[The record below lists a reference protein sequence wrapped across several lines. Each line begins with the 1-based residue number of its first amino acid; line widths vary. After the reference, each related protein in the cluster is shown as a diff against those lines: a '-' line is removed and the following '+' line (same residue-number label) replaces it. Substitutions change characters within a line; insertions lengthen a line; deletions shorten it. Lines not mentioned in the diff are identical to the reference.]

1 MPLPENVIRMTEDTS
16 TPPAGAS
23 APLEGGGGDTMM
35 AMLERLLAGQ
45 GGAAKAAPSKAAGR
59 PRKPR
64 LANPGVVSRL
74 MESFSLIYG
83 TQTVWDDETRRI
95 VPVNALRLAMTN
107 DAVKA
112 WLNSPD
118 RRMVKPEELQFEPG
132 KDLEPPC
139 INLFD
144 GFDMQPV
151 KGDCRPILE
160 LLQYLCS
167 ESAATP
173 EECAQVCA
181 WVLRWLALPL
191 QRPGCKMR
199 SALVFH
205 GPQGAGKNLLF
216 EIVAAIYAKY
226 AMVVGQDQLEDK
238 FNDWASM
245 KLFLIGDEVVAR
257 AELYHQKN
265 KLKAFIT
272 GTTIQINAKM
282 MPLRTEANHCNV
294 VFLSNDQQPLALE
307 PGDRRYLVVY
317 TPPRDEQGLYARVA
331 QCLANGGRE
340 AFYEFLL
347 RVPMEGFSEFDIP
360 PMTRAKADLIELGLR
375 PHERFVREWAGGYLP
390 LPLRV
395 CSTEQ
400 LYRAFQRWSQS
411 TGERFPPP
419 QLAFSKG
426 VEKAARGK
434 LRCHSVKLDHGQSGK
449 QVIRVWIPGDAK
461 PPDGQT
467 LGDWAKESCVAFE
480 SDLAKF
486 HRHLGGPKAE
496 EEGG

>member
-1 MPLPENVIRMTEDTS
+1 M
-16 TPPAGAS
+16 
-23 APLEGGGGDTMM
+23 
-35 AMLERLLAGQ
+35 
-45 GGAAKAAPSKAAGR
+45 
-59 PRKPR
+59 
-64 LANPGVVSRL
+64 ANPGAVGRL
-74 MESFSLIYG
+74 LESFALIYG

-112 WLNSPD
+112 WLNSPE

-132 KDLEPPC
+132 RELEAPC

-144 GFDMQPV
+144 GFEMQPK
-151 KGDCRPILE
+151 KGDCRAIIE
-160 LLQYLCS
+160 LLQYLCG

-173 EECAQVCA
+173 EGCAEVCA

-191 QRPGCKMR
+191 QRPGAKMR

-216 EIVAAIYAKY
+216 EIVAGIYGKY
-226 AMVVGQDQLEDK
+226 ALVVGQDQLEDK

-257 AELYHQKN
+257 AELYHHKN

-272 GTTIQINAKM
+272 GETIQINAKM

-294 VFLSNDQQPLALE
+294 VFLSNEQQPLALE
-307 PGDRRYLVVY
+307 PGDRRYMVVY
-317 TPPRDEQGLYARVA
+317 TPPRDEKGLYARVA
-331 QCLANGGRE
+331 ECLANGGAA
-340 AFYEFLL
+340 AFYDFLMTVPLDGFDEFQ
-347 RVPMEGFSEFDIP
+347 IP

-375 PHERFVREWAGGYLP
+375 PHERFVREWVAGYLP

-400 LYRAFQRWSQS
+400 LYRAFQRWAQA
-411 TGERFPPP
+411 TGERFPPA
-419 QLAFSKG
+419 QVVFSKG

-434 LRCHSVKLDHGQSGK
+434 LRCHSVKLDQGQNGK
-449 QVIRVWIPGDAK
+449 QAIRVWIPGEAG

-467 LGDWAKESCVAFE
+467 MGEWAKESCAAFE
-480 SDLAKF
+480 SDMARF
-486 HRHLGGPKAE
+486 GRHFGGSKGE
-496 EEGG
+496 DGDT

>member
-1 MPLPENVIRMTEDTS
+1 V
-16 TPPAGAS
+16 G
-23 APLEGGGGDTMM
+23 
-35 AMLERLLAGQ
+35 RLL
-45 GGAAKAAPSKAAGR
+45 
-59 PRKPR
+59 
-64 LANPGVVSRL
+64 
-74 MESFSLIYG
+74 ESFALIYG

-95 VPVNALRLAMTN
+95 VPVQALRLAMTN

-112 WLNSPD
+112 WLNSPE

-132 KDLEPPC
+132 RELEAPR

-144 GFDMQPV
+144 GFDMQPK
-151 KGDCRPILE
+151 KGDCRPIIE
-160 LLQYLCS
+160 LLQYLCG

-173 EECAQVCA
+173 EGCAEVCA

-191 QRPGCKMR
+191 QRPGAKMR

-216 EIVAAIYAKY
+216 EIVAGIYGKY

-257 AELYHQKN
+257 QELYHHKN

-272 GTTIQINAKM
+272 GETIQINAKM

-294 VFLSNDQQPLALE
+294 VFLSNEQQPLALE
-307 PGDRRYLVVY
+307 PGDRRYMVVY
-317 TPPRDEQGLYARVA
+317 TPPRDEKGLYARVA
-331 QCLANGGRE
+331 ECLGKGGAA
-340 AFYEFLL
+340 AFYDFLMTVPLDGFDEFQ
-347 RVPMEGFSEFDIP
+347 IP
-360 PMTRAKADLIELGLR
+360 PMTRAKEDLIELGLR
-375 PHERFVREWAGGYLP
+375 PQERFVREWVAGYLP

-400 LYRAFQRWSQS
+400 LYRAFQRWAQA
-411 TGERFPPP
+411 TGERFPPA
-419 QLAFSKG
+419 QVVFSKG

-434 LRCHSVKLDHGQSGK
+434 LRCHSVKLDQGQNGK
-449 QVIRVWIPGDAK
+449 QAIRVWIPGEAG
-461 PPDGQT
+461 PQDGQT
-467 LGDWAKESCVAFE
+467 MGEWAKDSCVAFE
-480 SDLAKF
+480 SDMARF
-486 HRHLGGPKAE
+486 SRHFGGGKGE
-496 EEGG
+496 DGDT

>member
-1 MPLPENVIRMTEDTS
+1 MSQPDNVIRMTEEPP
-16 TPPAGAS
+16 TPPAGAN
-23 APLEGGGGDTMM
+23 APSEGAGG
-35 AMLERLLAGQ
+35 LHELLAQLVRMAGVE
-45 GGAAKAAPSKAAGR
+45 GKRPRAATPGR
-59 PRKPR
+59 PRKAR
-64 LANPGVVSRL
+64 TANPGAVGRL
-74 MESFSLIYG
+74 LESFALIYG

-95 VPVNALRLAMTN
+95 VPVQALRLAMTN

-112 WLNSPD
+112 WLNSPE

-132 KDLEPPC
+132 RELEAPC

-144 GFDMQPV
+144 GFDLQPR
-151 KGDCRPILE
+151 KGDCRPIIE
-160 LLQYLCS
+160 LLQYLCG

-173 EECAQVCA
+173 EGCAEVCA

-191 QRPGCKMR
+191 QRPGAKMR

-216 EIVAAIYAKY
+216 EIVAGIYGKY

-257 AELYHQKN
+257 QELYHHKN

-272 GTTIQINAKM
+272 GETIQINAKM

-294 VFLSNDQQPLALE
+294 VFLSNEQQPLALE
-307 PGDRRYLVVY
+307 PGDRRYMVVY
-317 TPPRDEQGLYARVA
+317 TPPRDEKGLYARVA
-331 QCLANGGRE
+331 ECLAKGGAA
-340 AFYEFLL
+340 AFYDFLMTVPLDGFDEFQ
-347 RVPMEGFSEFDIP
+347 IP
-360 PMTRAKADLIELGLR
+360 PMTRAKEDLIELGLR
-375 PHERFVREWAGGYLP
+375 PQERFVREWVAGYLP

-400 LYRAFQRWSQS
+400 LYRAFQRWAQA
-411 TGERFPPP
+411 TGERFPPA
-419 QLAFSKG
+419 QVVFSKG

-434 LRCHSVKLDHGQSGK
+434 LRCHSVKLDQGQNGK
-449 QVIRVWIPGDAK
+449 QAIRVWIPGDAG

-467 LGDWAKESCVAFE
+467 MGEWAKDSCVAFE
-480 SDLAKF
+480 SDMARF
-486 HRHLGGPKAE
+486 NRHFGGGKGE
-496 EEGG
+496 DVDT

>member
-1 MPLPENVIRMTEDTS
+1 V
-16 TPPAGAS
+16 G
-23 APLEGGGGDTMM
+23 
-35 AMLERLLAGQ
+35 RLL
-45 GGAAKAAPSKAAGR
+45 
-59 PRKPR
+59 
-64 LANPGVVSRL
+64 
-74 MESFSLIYG
+74 ESFALIYG

-95 VPVNALRLAMTN
+95 VPVQALRLAMTN

-112 WLNSPD
+112 WLNSPE

-132 KDLEPPC
+132 RELEAPR

-144 GFDMQPV
+144 GFDMQPK
-151 KGDCRPILE
+151 KGDCRPIIE
-160 LLQYLCS
+160 LLQYLCG

-173 EECAQVCA
+173 EGCAEVCA

-191 QRPGCKMR
+191 QRPGAKMR

-216 EIVAAIYAKY
+216 EIVAGIYGKY

-257 AELYHQKN
+257 QELYHHKN
-265 KLKAFIT
+265 KLKSFIT
-272 GTTIQINAKM
+272 GETIQINAKM

-294 VFLSNDQQPLALE
+294 VFLSNEQQPLALE
-307 PGDRRYLVVY
+307 PGDRRYMVVY
-317 TPPRDEQGLYARVA
+317 TPPRDEKGLYARVA
-331 QCLANGGRE
+331 ECLAKGGAA
-340 AFYEFLL
+340 AFYNFLMTVPLDGFDEFQ
-347 RVPMEGFSEFDIP
+347 IP
-360 PMTRAKADLIELGLR
+360 PMTRAKEDLIELGLR
-375 PHERFVREWAGGYLP
+375 PQERFVREWVAGYLP

-400 LYRAFQRWSQS
+400 LYRAFQRWAQA
-411 TGERFPPP
+411 TGERFPPA
-419 QLAFSKG
+419 QVVFSKG

-434 LRCHSVKLDHGQSGK
+434 LRCHSVKLDQGQNGK
-449 QVIRVWIPGDAK
+449 QAIRVWIPGDAG

-467 LGDWAKESCVAFE
+467 MGEWAKDSCVAFE
-480 SDLAKF
+480 SDMARF
-486 HRHLGGPKAE
+486 SRHFGGGKGE
-496 EEGG
+496 DGDT

>member
-1 MPLPENVIRMTEDTS
+1 MQPLENVVRMTEDTNPS
-16 TPPAGAS
+16 AGAS
-23 APLEGGGGDTMM
+23 ASLEGGGGNALM
-35 AMLERLLAGQ
+35 AMLERLLASP
-45 GGAAKAAPSKAAGR
+45 GAAKQPGAKPAGR

-64 LANPGVVSRL
+64 VANPGAVSRL
-74 MESFSLIYG
+74 MESFALIYG

-112 WLNSPD
+112 WLGSPE
-118 RRMVKPEELQFEPG
+118 RRMVKPEELRFEPG
-132 KDLEPPC
+132 KDLEAPC

-144 GFDMQPV
+144 GFDMTPK
-151 KGDCRPILE
+151 KGDCGPILD
-160 LLQYLCS
+160 LLSYLCS

-216 EIVAAIYAKY
+216 EVVADIYGKY

-272 GTTIQINAKM
+272 GETIQINAKM
-282 MPLRTEANHCNV
+282 MPLRTESNHCNV

-317 TPPRDEQGLYARVA
+317 TPPRDEQGLYQRVA
-331 QCLANGGRE
+331 DCLAHGGRE

-347 RVPMEGFSEFDIP
+347 SVPMGTFTEFDIP

-375 PHERFVREWAGGYLP
+375 PHERFVREWVAGYLP

-419 QLAFSKG
+419 QVVFSKG

-434 LRCHSVKLDHGQSGK
+434 LRCHSVKLDQGQSGK
-449 QVIRVWIPGDAK
+449 AVVRVWIPGDLK
-461 PPDGQT
+461 PSDDQT
-467 LGDWAKESCVAFE
+467 LGEWARESCVAFE
-480 SDLAKF
+480 SDLMKF
-486 HRHLGGPKAE
+486 SRHLGGPKAE
-496 EEGG
+496 EDS

>member
-1 MPLPENVIRMTEDTS
+1 MPQPDNVIRMTDDPPP
-16 TPPAGAS
+16 PPAGAN
-23 APLEGGGGDTMM
+23 APNEGGGGLHELLQQLVRM
-35 AMLERLLAGQ
+35 AGVEAKRPRP
-45 GGAAKAAPSKAAGR
+45 GATGR

-64 LANPGVVSRL
+64 TANPGQVGRL
-74 MESFSLIYG
+74 IESFALIYG

-95 VPVNALRLAMTN
+95 VPVQALRLAMTN
-107 DAVKA
+107 EAVKA
-112 WLNSPD
+112 WLQSPE

-132 KDLEPPC
+132 RDLEPPC

-144 GFDMQPV
+144 GFQMQPR
-151 KGDCRPILE
+151 KGDCRAILE

-167 ESAATP
+167 ESASTP
-173 EECAQVCA
+173 EGCAAVCA

-191 QRPGCKMR
+191 QRPGAKMR

-216 EIVAAIYAKY
+216 EVVAAIYGKY
-226 AMVVGQDQLEDK
+226 SLVVGQDQLEDK

-257 AELYHQKN
+257 QELYHHKN

-272 GTTIQINAKM
+272 GETIQINAKM

-294 VFLSNDQQPLALE
+294 VFLSNEQQPLALE
-307 PGDRRYLVVY
+307 PGDRRYMVVY

-331 QCLANGGRE
+331 DCLANGGRE
-340 AFYEFLL
+340 AFFDFLL
-347 RVPMEGFSEFDIP
+347 TMPMQDFDEFQIP

-375 PHERFVREWAGGYLP
+375 PHERFVREWVTGFLP

-400 LYRAFQRWSQS
+400 LYRAFTRWAQA

-419 QLAFSKG
+419 QVVFSKG
-426 VEKAARGK
+426 VEKAGRGK
-434 LRCHSVKLDHGQSGK
+434 LRCHPIKLDQGQNGK
-449 QVIRVWIPGDAK
+449 QVIRVWIPGDAG
-461 PPDGQT
+461 PTDGQT
-467 LGDWAKESCVAFE
+467 LGEWAKDACVSFE

-486 HRHLGGPKAE
+486 GRHFAGPQRE
-496 EEGG
+496 EQDP

>member
-1 MPLPENVIRMTEDTS
+1 MSQPDNVIRMAEEPP
-16 TPPAGAS
+16 TPPAGAN
-23 APLEGGGGDTMM
+23 APIEGGGG
-35 AMLERLLAGQ
+35 LHELLAQLVRMAGVE
-45 GGAAKAAPSKAAGR
+45 GKRPRTPSAPR
-59 PRKPR
+59 PRKAR
-64 LANPGVVSRL
+64 TANPGAVGRL
-74 MESFSLIYG
+74 LESFALIYG

-112 WLNSPD
+112 WLNSPE

-132 KDLEPPC
+132 RELDAPC

-144 GFDMQPV
+144 GFEMQPK
-151 KGDCRPILE
+151 KGDCRPIIE
-160 LLQYLCS
+160 LLQYLCN
-167 ESAATP
+167 ESAETP
-173 EECAQVCA
+173 EGCAAVCA

-191 QRPGCKMR
+191 QRPGAKMR

-216 EIVAAIYAKY
+216 EIVAGIYGKY

-257 AELYHQKN
+257 QELYHHKN

-272 GTTIQINAKM
+272 GETIQINAKM

-294 VFLSNDQQPLALE
+294 VFLSNEQQPLALE
-307 PGDRRYLVVY
+307 PGDRRYMVVY
-317 TPPRDEQGLYARVA
+317 TPPRDEKGLYARVA
-331 QCLANGGRE
+331 ECLGKGGAA
-340 AFYEFLL
+340 AFYDFLMTVPLDGFDEFQ
-347 RVPMEGFSEFDIP
+347 IP
-360 PMTRAKADLIELGLR
+360 PMTRAKEDLIELGLR
-375 PHERFVREWAGGYLP
+375 PQERFVREWVAGYLP

-400 LYRAFQRWSQS
+400 LYRAFTRWAQA
-411 TGERFPPP
+411 TGERFPPA
-419 QLAFSKG
+419 QTVFSKG
-426 VEKAARGK
+426 VEKAGRGK
-434 LRCHSVKLDHGQSGK
+434 LRCHSVKLDQGQNGK
-449 QVIRVWIPGDAK
+449 QVIRVWIPGDAG

-467 LGDWAKESCVAFE
+467 MGEWAKESCVAFE
-480 SDLAKF
+480 NDMARF
-486 HRHLGGPKAE
+486 GRHFGGGRGE
-496 EEGG
+496 DGDT

>member
-1 MPLPENVIRMTEDTS
+1 V
-16 TPPAGAS
+16 G
-23 APLEGGGGDTMM
+23 
-35 AMLERLLAGQ
+35 RLL
-45 GGAAKAAPSKAAGR
+45 
-59 PRKPR
+59 
-64 LANPGVVSRL
+64 
-74 MESFSLIYG
+74 ESFALIYG

-95 VPVNALRLAMTN
+95 VPVQALRLAMTN

-112 WLNSPD
+112 WLNSPE

-132 KDLEPPC
+132 RDLEAPR

-144 GFDMQPV
+144 GFDMQPK
-151 KGDCRPILE
+151 KGDCRPIIE
-160 LLQYLCS
+160 LLQYLCG

-173 EECAQVCA
+173 EGCAEVCA

-191 QRPGCKMR
+191 QRPGAKMR

-216 EIVAAIYAKY
+216 EIVAGIYGKY

-257 AELYHQKN
+257 QELYHHKN

-272 GTTIQINAKM
+272 GETIQINAKM

-294 VFLSNDQQPLALE
+294 VFLSNEQQPLALE
-307 PGDRRYLVVY
+307 PGDRRYMVVY
-317 TPPRDEQGLYARVA
+317 TPPRDEKGLYARVA
-331 QCLANGGRE
+331 ECLGKGGAA
-340 AFYEFLL
+340 AFYDFLMTVPLDGFDEFQ
-347 RVPMEGFSEFDIP
+347 IP
-360 PMTRAKADLIELGLR
+360 PMTRAKEDLIELGLR
-375 PHERFVREWAGGYLP
+375 PQERFVREWVAGYLP

-400 LYRAFQRWSQS
+400 LYRAFQRWAQA
-411 TGERFPPP
+411 TGERFPPA
-419 QLAFSKG
+419 QVVFSKG

-434 LRCHSVKLDHGQSGK
+434 LRCHSVKLDQGQNGK
-449 QVIRVWIPGDAK
+449 QAIRVWIPGEAG
-461 PPDGQT
+461 PQDGQT
-467 LGDWAKESCVAFE
+467 MGEWAKDSCVAFE
-480 SDLAKF
+480 SDMARF
-486 HRHLGGPKAE
+486 SRHFGGGKGE
-496 EEGG
+496 DGDT

>member
-1 MPLPENVIRMTEDTS
+1 
-16 TPPAGAS
+16 
-23 APLEGGGGDTMM
+23 
-35 AMLERLLAGQ
+35 
-45 GGAAKAAPSKAAGR
+45 
-59 PRKPR
+59 
-64 LANPGVVSRL
+64 LANPGAVGRL
-74 MESFSLIYG
+74 LESFALIYG

-112 WLNSPD
+112 WLNSPE

-132 KDLEPPC
+132 RDLEAPC

-144 GFDMQPV
+144 GFDMQPK
-151 KGDCRPILE
+151 KGDCRPIIE
-160 LLQYLCS
+160 LLQYLCG

-173 EECAQVCA
+173 EGCAEVCA

-191 QRPGCKMR
+191 QRPGAKMR

-216 EIVAAIYAKY
+216 EIVAGIYGKY

-257 AELYHQKN
+257 QELYHHKN
-265 KLKAFIT
+265 KLKSFIT
-272 GTTIQINAKM
+272 GETIQINAKM

-294 VFLSNDQQPLALE
+294 VFLSNEQQPLALE
-307 PGDRRYLVVY
+307 PGDRRYMVVY
-317 TPPRDEQGLYARVA
+317 TPPRDEKGLYARVA
-331 QCLANGGRE
+331 ECLGKGGAA
-340 AFYEFLL
+340 AFYDFLMTVPLDGFDEFQ
-347 RVPMEGFSEFDIP
+347 IP
-360 PMTRAKADLIELGLR
+360 PMTRAKEDLIELGLR
-375 PHERFVREWAGGYLP
+375 PQERFVREWVAGYLP

-400 LYRAFQRWSQS
+400 LYRAFQRWAQA
-411 TGERFPPP
+411 TGERFPPA
-419 QLAFSKG
+419 QVVFSKG

-434 LRCHSVKLDHGQSGK
+434 LRCHSVKLDQGQNGK
-449 QVIRVWIPGDAK
+449 QAIRVWIPGEAG

-467 LGDWAKESCVAFE
+467 MGEWAKESCAAFE
-480 SDLAKF
+480 SDMARF
-486 HRHLGGPKAE
+486 GRHFGGSKSE
-496 EEGG
+496 DGDT

>member
-1 MPLPENVIRMTEDTS
+1 M
-16 TPPAGAS
+16 
-23 APLEGGGGDTMM
+23 
-35 AMLERLLAGQ
+35 
-45 GGAAKAAPSKAAGR
+45 
-59 PRKPR
+59 
-64 LANPGVVSRL
+64 ANPGAVGRL
-74 MESFSLIYG
+74 LESFALIYG

-112 WLNSPD
+112 WLNSPE

-132 KDLEPPC
+132 RDLEAPC

-144 GFDMQPV
+144 GFEMQPK
-151 KGDCRPILE
+151 KGDCRAIIE
-160 LLQYLCS
+160 LLQYLCG

-173 EECAQVCA
+173 EGCAEVCA

-191 QRPGCKMR
+191 QRPGAKMR

-216 EIVAAIYAKY
+216 EIVAGIYGKY

-257 AELYHQKN
+257 QELYHHKN

-272 GTTIQINAKM
+272 GETIQINAKM

-294 VFLSNDQQPLALE
+294 VFLSNEQQPLALE
-307 PGDRRYLVVY
+307 PGDRRYMVVY
-317 TPPRDEQGLYARVA
+317 TPPRDEKGLYARVA
-331 QCLANGGRE
+331 ECLANGGAA
-340 AFYEFLL
+340 AFYDFLMTVPLDGFDEFQ
-347 RVPMEGFSEFDIP
+347 IP

-375 PHERFVREWAGGYLP
+375 PHERFVREWVAGYLP

-400 LYRAFQRWSQS
+400 LYRAFQRWAQA
-411 TGERFPPP
+411 TGERFPPA
-419 QLAFSKG
+419 QVVFSKG

-434 LRCHSVKLDHGQSGK
+434 LRCHSVKLDQGQNGK
-449 QVIRVWIPGDAK
+449 QAIRVWIPGEAG

-467 LGDWAKESCVAFE
+467 MGEWAKESCAAFE
-480 SDLAKF
+480 SDMARF
-486 HRHLGGPKAE
+486 GRHFGGSKGE
-496 EEGG
+496 DGDT

>member
-1 MPLPENVIRMTEDTS
+1 MSQPDNVIRMAEEPP
-16 TPPAGAS
+16 TPPAGAN
-23 APLEGGGGDTMM
+23 APSEGGGGLHELLSQLVRM
-35 AMLERLLAGQ
+35 AGVEGKRPR
-45 GGAAKAAPSKAAGR
+45 APAPGR
-59 PRKPR
+59 PRKAR
-64 LANPGVVSRL
+64 MANPGAVGRL
-74 MESFSLIYG
+74 LESFALIYG

-112 WLNSPD
+112 WLNSPE

-132 KDLEPPC
+132 RDLEAPC

-144 GFDMQPV
+144 GFEMQPK
-151 KGDCRPILE
+151 KGDCRVIIE

-167 ESAATP
+167 ESAPTP
-173 EECAQVCA
+173 EGCAEVCA
-181 WVLRWLALPL
+181 WVLRWVALPL
-191 QRPGCKMR
+191 QRPGTKMR

-216 EIVAAIYAKY
+216 EIVAGIYGKY
-226 AMVVGQDQLEDK
+226 ALVVGQDQLEDK

-257 AELYHQKN
+257 AELYHHKN
-265 KLKAFIT
+265 KLKSFIT
-272 GTTIQINAKM
+272 GETIQINAKM
-282 MPLRTEANHCNV
+282 MPLRTESNHCNV
-294 VFLSNDQQPLALE
+294 VFLSNEQQPLALE
-307 PGDRRYLVVY
+307 PGDRRYMVVY

-331 QCLANGGRE
+331 QCLANGGAQ
-340 AFYEFLL
+340 AFYEFLMTL
-347 RVPMEGFSEFDIP
+347 PLDGFDEFQIP

-375 PHERFVREWAGGYLP
+375 PHERFVREWVAGYLP

-400 LYRAFQRWSQS
+400 LYRAFQRWAQA
-411 TGERFPPP
+411 TGERFPPA
-419 QLAFSKG
+419 QVVFSKG

-434 LRCHSVKLDHGQSGK
+434 LRCHSVKLDQGQNGK
-449 QVIRVWIPGDAK
+449 QAIRVWIPGEAG

-467 LGDWAKESCVAFE
+467 MGEWAKESCAAFE
-480 SDLAKF
+480 SDMARF
-486 HRHLGGPKAE
+486 GRHFGGSKSE
-496 EEGG
+496 DGDT

>member
-1 MPLPENVIRMTEDTS
+1 MPSENVIRMTDDPP
-16 TPPAGAS
+16 TPPAGAG
-23 APLEGGGGDTMM
+23 APNEGGGGVQD
-35 AMLERLLAGQ
+35 LLAHLVRL
-45 GGAAKAAPSKAAGR
+45 ASMEAKAAR
-59 PRKPR
+59 PA
-64 LANPGVVSRL
+64 ANPAPRRRQPKASNPGAISRL
-74 MESFSLIYG
+74 LENFALIYG

-95 VPVNALRLAMTN
+95 VPVNALRLAMTS

-112 WLNSPD
+112 WLGSPE

-132 KDLEPPC
+132 RELAAPA

-144 GFDMQPV
+144 GFEMQPA
-151 KGDCRPILE
+151 KGDCGPIIE

-167 ESAATP
+167 ESADTP
-173 EECAQVCA
+173 EKCAQVCA
-181 WVLRWLALPL
+181 WVLRWMALPL
-191 QRPGCKMR
+191 QRPGAKMR

-216 EIVAAIYAKY
+216 EIVAAIYGKY

-257 AELYHQKN
+257 AELYHHKN
-265 KLKAFIT
+265 KLKSFIT
-272 GTTIQINAKM
+272 GETIQINAKM

-294 VFLSNDQQPLALE
+294 VFLSNEQQPLALE

-317 TPPRDEQGLYARVA
+317 TPPRDERGLYQRVA
-331 QCLANGGRE
+331 ECLAHGGRE
-340 AFYEFLL
+340 AFYDFLL
-347 RVPMEGFSEFDIP
+347 SVPLDGFDEFQIP
-360 PMTRAKADLIELGLR
+360 PMTRAKEDLIELGLR
-375 PHERFVREWAGGYLP
+375 PQERFIREWVAGYLP

-400 LYRAFQRWSQS
+400 LYRAFQRWAQA
-411 TGERFPPP
+411 TGERFPPA
-419 QLAFSKG
+419 QVVFSKG

-434 LRCHSVKLDHGQSGK
+434 LRCHSVKLDQGQNGK
-449 QVIRVWIPGDAK
+449 QVIRVWIPGDVG

-467 LGDWAKESCVAFE
+467 MGEWAKESCVAFE
-480 SDLAKF
+480 SDMARF
-486 HRHLGGPKAE
+486 GRHFAGSKGE
-496 EEGG
+496 DGDT